1 MARPAAAVAT
11 VVALLLLQV
20 PASPSVAEAAIG
32 GRTPA
37 AIPQLGHELWKKAAK
52 SGPKAMI
59 KQPFGAPDK
68 DRLGSAAADN
78 AGLVVYNLSVGYLKE
93 VFSGVVDIVTDFIW
107 VPCPLSG
114 FTEVYCITQTCRMAL
129 DKEDACGNSTGY
141 TCRYAYQYG
150 PGISTTGYISAEEV
164 TAVGTPITG
173 RALFGCSITSMVPF
187 DGESGV
193 LGFSRGPYSLL
204 SQLKI
209 SRFSYFMLPDDAD
222 RPDSESVLLLGDDA
236 VPQTSSSRSTPLL
249 RSKAYPD
256 LYFVNLTGIK
266 VDDKT
271 LSGIPAGTFDLAAN
285 SCSGG
290 VVMSTLS
297 PLTYLHPAAYNA
309 VRRALVSKIKSQP
322 VRGEADDVAH
332 LCYNI
337 QSVAN
342 LTFPKITLVFDGVDG
357 RPAPMELTTA
367 HYFIR
372 SNARG
377 QQCLTMLPTPAGS
390 PVGSVL
396 GSLLQTGTHMI
407 YDLRGGSL
415 TFEKGGSPAS
425 EKGGAAAPATTP
437 QVSLMVI
444 ASLILA
450 LAMLLF

>member
-32 GRTPA
+32 GRSPA
-37 AIPQLGHELWKKAAK
+37 AIPQLGYELWRKAAW

-78 AGLVVYNLSVGYLKE
+78 AGLVVYNLSVGYTRE
-93 VFSGVVDIVTDFIW
+93 VSSGIVDIVTDFIW

-114 FTEVYCITQTCRMAL
+114 FTEVYCATQTCRMAL
-129 DKEDACGNSTGY
+129 DKEDACGNSNGY

-150 PGISTTGYISAEEV
+150 PVIGTTGYISAEEV

-173 RALFGCSITSMVPF
+173 RVLFGCSITSMVPF
-187 DGESGV
+187 DGEFGV

-209 SRFSYFMLPDDAD
+209 SRFSYFMLPDDVD
-222 RPDSESVLLLGDDA
+222 RPGSQSVVLLGDDA
-236 VPQTSSSRSTPLL
+236 VPQTNSSLSTPLL

-256 LYFVNLTGIK
+256 LYYVKLTGIM

-285 SCSGG
+285 GCSGG
-290 VVMSTLS
+290 VAMSTLS
-297 PLTYLHPAAYNA
+297 PITYFHPAAYNA
-309 VRRALVSKIKSQP
+309 LTRALASKIKSQP
-322 VRGEADDVAH
+322 VRAKARDVAELW

-367 HYFIR
+367 HYFFR
-372 SNARG
+372 ENSSG
-377 QQCLTMLPTPAGS
+377 LQCLTMLPTPAGS

-415 TFEKGGSPAS
+415 TFEKGGSPAAS
-425 EKGGAAAPATTP
+425 QKGGAAAPPTNP

-444 ASLILA
+444 LA
-450 LAMLLF
+450 LALLLV